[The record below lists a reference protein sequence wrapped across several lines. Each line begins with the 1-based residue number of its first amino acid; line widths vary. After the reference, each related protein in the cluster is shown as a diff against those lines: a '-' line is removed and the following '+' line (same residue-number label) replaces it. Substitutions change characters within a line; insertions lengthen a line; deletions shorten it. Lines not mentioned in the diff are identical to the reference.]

1 MKDALCFAKHC
12 PVCVCLV
19 GAEGASVGRRGRAG
33 LCHQE
38 EALHMVSPD
47 AVNIAQHWA
56 IQNPSDPLP
65 LLLQPRQNQCLN
77 HL

>member
-1 MKDALCFAKHC
+1 
-12 PVCVCLV
+12 
-19 GAEGASVGRRGRAG
+19 
-33 LCHQE
+33 
-38 EALHMVSPD
+38 MVSPD
-47 AVNIAQHWA
+47 SVNIAQHWA

>member
-1 MKDALCFAKHC
+1 
-12 PVCVCLV
+12 
-19 GAEGASVGRRGRAG
+19 
-33 LCHQE
+33 
-38 EALHMVSPD
+38 MVSPD